1 MLDEP
6 IRILIAALI
15 CWLNFM
21 IIDLIFKLPERGGV
35 SGATA
40 IAQEVEKGGGKL
52 NGGYMMGNIV
62 SSPDASAGTLLASCG
77 VYCAGLPGGLFAA
90 LLVYIGNRICYDPG
104 YAGTS
109 GCITATFIVYGAVQS
124 GWFAASD
131 PYHPGIIFC
140 PCEQAYCAALED
152 QVPVVAGVH
161 MIALYVCAAIAVY
174 AALRVISERNT
185 MRKLP
190 FLNVVSFAVT
200 GIIALL
206 LPHPLTIA
214 AAAAY
219 FVGSTLESN
228 AIASTWAGGI
238 KKP

>member
-21 IIDLIFKLPERGGV
+21 TIDLIFKLPHSGGV

-90 LLVYIGNRICYDPG
+90 LLVYIGNRICFDPG
-104 YAGTS
+104 YAGTT

-124 GWFAASD
+124 GSVCRLRFHCRHGD
-131 PYHPGIIFC
+131 CHPDHPGIIFC
-140 PCEQAYCAALED
+140 TCQQAYRPALED
-152 QVPVVAGVH
+152 AG
-161 MIALYVCAAIAVY
+161 
-174 AALRVISERNT
+174 
-185 MRKLP
+185 
-190 FLNVVSFAVT
+190 
-200 GIIALL
+200 
-206 LPHPLTIA
+206 
-214 AAAAY
+214 
-219 FVGSTLESN
+219 
-228 AIASTWAGGI
+228 AGLFRGCT
-238 KKP
+238 